1 MNWTE
6 LKGTASEQPLFSA
19 IYREPTLFHMYVYSV
34 IFFLFLDF
42 FLHFYFSFSLCHLPS
57 SNENWTG
64 SIRSY
69 QKGSIHRDCGLY
81 MLLFHLVC
89 DRFSGISHVFN
100 HQWSNNKWRCK
111 YLTPIY
117 PPPPLNARR
126 HAYYPSHAPSI
137 PSGVNEPNLIF
148 WISLSFFVLHFLFLI
163 SAQRLIF
170 FQRRSTQ
177 FKSIFPGEYLFKL
190 LPYIMRSH
198 DTFLN
203 R

>member
-1 MNWTE
+1 
-6 LKGTASEQPLFSA
+6 
-19 IYREPTLFHMYVYSV
+19 MYVYSV

-69 QKGSIHRDCGLY
+69 QKGSIHRNCGLY

-89 DRFSGISHVFN
+89 DRFSGISHLFN

-117 PPPPLNARR
+117 PLWMPGGMLIILPVELVNLT
-126 HAYYPSHAPSI
+126 SF
-137 PSGVNEPNLIF
+137 SGFHFP
-148 WISLSFFVLHFLFLI
+148 FLF
-163 SAQRLIF
+163 SIF
-170 FQRRSTQ
+170 FFSFQLKGSFSSKGGQRN
-177 FKSIFPGEYLFKL
+177 LN
-190 LPYIMRSH
+190 PYSRGNIC
-198 DTFLN
+198 LN
-203 R
+203 CCHILCGPMTPSLIDR